1 MPAYDAKL
9 FDPPA
14 PVAHVTLRHPA
25 TGASLSEVPML
36 MDTGADVTLL
46 PRIYVDR
53 LGISPL
59 KEKVYELQGF
69 DGNITQAEAILLEL
83 VFLGR
88 KYKGQF
94 LLVDQPM
101 GILGRNIL
109 NAIVL
114 LLDGPRGAWDEQ
126 NI

>member
-53 LGISPL
+53 LGISSL

>member
-36 MDTGADVTLL
+36 MDTGADVNLL

-69 DGNITQAEAILLEL
+69 DGNITQAEAVLLEL